1 MLDNDLAA
9 TQGAPDSESVTET
22 TPAATEDTN
31 AKGAEREAPEA
42 ASDDDPGEQAEA
54 PEAKTEEA
62 HADDADDDA
71 DRRPNKW
78 VQKRID
84 SLTKARHEA
93 ERRAADMERRA
104 VELEAMLRQSRGE
117 EQPAEL
123 PDTLRNLNP
132 AQLQQA
138 LEAEAERRATAK
150 ASQIANEREFT
161 AACNRVFEE
170 GTKAYGDAFVKARD
184 TLAQNFGEVI
194 QARPDFLQAVTELP
208 NGHEVFH
215 ALGRN
220 LDEADRILSLPPVKM
235 AMELSRMS
243 DKVGKKPAPV
253 VSKAPAPVTRVEGMA
268 RAEKDLSKVSME
280 EYARIREKQ
289 IAERMKSRGY

>member
-1 MLDNDLAA
+1 MLDNDLAD
-9 TQGAPDSESVTET
+9 TQGAPDSESVTDT
-22 TPAATEDTN
+22 TPAATEDTT

-42 ASDDDPGEQAEA
+42 ASDDDPGEPAEA
-54 PEAKTEEA
+54 SDAKGDEA
-62 HADDADDDA
+62 HADDERDDTGDK
-71 DRRPNKW
+71 PKPW
-78 VQKRID
+78 VQKRFD
-84 SLTKARHEA
+84 AMTKARREA
-93 ERRAADMERRA
+93 ERRAEDAERRLA
-104 VELEAMLRQSRGE
+104 EFEARSQQARGE
-117 EQPAEL
+117 EPPGEL
-123 PDTLRNLNP
+123 PDALKSLSP

-138 LEAEAERRATAK
+138 LEAEADRRATAK
-150 ASQIANEREFT
+150 ASQIATEREFA

-170 GTKAYGDAFVKARD
+170 GTKAFGDGFVRARD
-184 TLAQNFGEVI
+184 TLVQNFGEVI

-243 DKVGKKPAPV
+243 EKVGKKPAPV